1 MRRIVVA
8 DPGKCYACL
17 TCVVECA
24 YNKADAGEDAPLDGN
39 LIANANLTIEAVGDQ
54 AVPLFCHHCED
65 APCVTVCPTGAVS
78 RETEDGPVIVDQEL
92 CIGCKACIVA
102 CPFGVMRLS
111 PAGKTAVKC
120 DLCIDRLKKGKLPVC
135 VTSCPSGA
143 LELKTVE
150 EVSAEA
156 RERAAKAIVESTPS
170 D

>member
-8 DPGKCYACL
+8 DPKKCYACL

-24 YNKADAGEDAPLDGN
+24 YNKADADPSAPLTAN
-39 LIANANLTIEAVGDQ
+39 LISHANVAIEAVEDV
-54 AVPLFCHHCED
+54 AVPLLCHHCED
-65 APCVTVCPTGAVS
+65 APCITVCPTGAVS
-78 RETEDGPVIVDQEL
+78 REDEEAPVIVDQEL

-102 CPFGVMRLS
+102 CPFGLMRLS
-111 PAGKTAVKC
+111 PEGKTAVKC
-120 DLCIDRLKKGKLPVC
+120 DLCIDRLKRGELPVC

-150 EVSAEA
+150 EVQAEA
-156 RERAAKAIVESTPS
+156 RKRAAEAIVKSESV